1 MDRIENPI
9 SNLLQRGWSLL
20 LLRGLAAI
28 AFGLLTWLKPGISLS
43 ALVLFFGAYAFVDGV
58 LAISAAISGRGQDY
72 WWILLL
78 GGLVGIAVGV
88 LTFTYPTVT
97 ALGLLFYIAFWA
109 IVTGILEIIAA
120 IRIRREVHGEWRLV
134 LAGIVSVA
142 FGAFL
147 VARPGQGALTVLWL
161 IAIYAMAFG
170 VILVMLAFKARSLG
184 RQLTAA

>member
-1 MDRIENPI
+1 MDRIENRI
-9 SNLLQRGWSLL
+9 SSLLQRGWRLL

-43 ALVLFFGAYAFVDGV
+43 ALVLLFGSYALVDGV

-72 WWILLL
+72 WWLLLL
-78 GGLVGIAVGV
+78 GGLVGIAVGG
-88 LTFTYPTVT
+88 LSFANPSVT

-109 IVTGILEIIAA
+109 IVTGMLEIFAA
-120 IRIRREVHGEWRLV
+120 IRIRREVHGEWRLI

-147 VARPGQGALTVLWL
+147 LARPGAGALTVLWL
-161 IAIYAMAFG
+161 IALYAMTLG
-170 VILVMLAFKARSLG
+170 VILVMLAFKARSLE
-184 RQLTAA
+184 RQLAAT